1 MTTGTNARSEN
12 GRRTKRRHHLWTDE
26 GAENTKSA
34 FCGVFF
40 FDRNDERDDGGDGGV
55 FFLPARGEAEF
66 EGAPVLCLSA
76 YDLREA
82 DCVARSEERPRRDKE
97 RPRRDQ
103 RETKERPKRD
113 QRETKERPRPKYQ
126 LSVRDET
133 LVVKGA
139 KTTKTRRRAPK
150 GINSESVDVLLRCQA
165 ERLGV

>member
-1 MTTGTNARSEN
+1 MEDARSEDTTC
-12 GRRTKRRHHLWTDE
+12 GLMKEQRTRRALFV
-26 GAENTKSA
+26 A
-34 FCGVFF
+34 FSFLTGTTNETTAATAAFF
-40 FDRNDERDDGGDGGV
+40 FFLRAAKPNSRARLFFVFRRMIFEKLTASRGAKRDQ
-55 FFLPARGEAEF
+55 GET
-66 EGAPVLCLSA
+66 
-76 YDLREA
+76 
-82 DCVARSEERPRRDKE
+82 
-97 RPRRDQ
+97 RRDQ
-103 RETKERPKRD
+103 GETKERPKRD

>member
-1 MTTGTNARSEN
+1 MG
-12 GRRTKRRHHLWTDE
+12 
-26 GAENTKSA
+26 SA

-103 RETKERPKRD
+103 RETKERP
-113 QRETKERPRPKYQ
+113 RPKYQ

-150 GINSESVDVLLRCQA
+150 GINSESVDILLRCQA